1 MLSATSPNAVSEG
14 LTELENPARMPA
26 EIEGPAEDEAVEAT

>member
-26 EIEGPAEDEAVEAT
+26 EDEAVEAT